1 MNSLTNR
8 FTSPTQSGRAH
19 GQVATAPLTL
29 RRWRLTMATLVV
41 AVAGTLSQTAFANP
55 HEGHRGPVA
64 HGAYG
69 HGGPGM
75 DMGMGMMG
83 GGRHIGQMLKAVD
96 ATAEQ
101 RAQIKQIM
109 EAARADMGPQRE
121 AGRQLRQQGQA
132 LFAQPTVD
140 ARAVEALRQ
149 QMLAQHD
156 QASQRM
162 MQVMLEVSRVLTP
175 EQRKT
180 LAERMSQRRSM
191 MERQRA
197 DRPSTERT
205 PR

>member
-8 FTSPTQSGRAH
+8 FTSPTQAGPLH
-19 GQVATAPLTL
+19 GQVARSPLTL
-29 RRWRLTMATLVV
+29 RRWRLTMLTLVV
-41 AVAGTLSQTAFANP
+41 AAAGTLSQTAFANP
-55 HEGHRGPVA
+55 HEGHRGAGA

-69 HGGPGM
+69 HGGAGM

-83 GGRHIGQMLKAVD
+83 GGRHMGSMLKAVD

-109 EAARADMGPQRE
+109 EAARADRGAQRE

-162 MQVMLEVSRVLTP
+162 MQVMLEISRVLTP

-191 MERQRA
+191 MERHRSERQ
-197 DRPSTERT
+197 STERT